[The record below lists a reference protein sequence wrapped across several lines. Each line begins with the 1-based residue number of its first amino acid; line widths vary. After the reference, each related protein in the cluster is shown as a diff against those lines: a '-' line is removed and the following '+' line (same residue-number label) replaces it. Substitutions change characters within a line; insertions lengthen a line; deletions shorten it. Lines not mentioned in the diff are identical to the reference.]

1 MLKKKRINQG
11 KTDTMKLIENLK
23 FDIQSIIKKSALD
36 NEADN
41 YIKKIANTEGN
52 IIIRK
57 KI

>member
-1 MLKKKRINQG
+1 
-11 KTDTMKLIENLK
+11 MKLIENLK
-23 FDIQSIIKKSALD
+23 FDIQSVIKKNTLD
-36 NEADN
+36 DEAEN

>member
-1 MLKKKRINQG
+1 
-11 KTDTMKLIENLK
+11 MKLIENLK
-23 FDIQSIIKKSALD
+23 FDIQSVIKKNTLHD
-36 NEADN
+36 EAEN